1 MKKKKTLIIV
11 GIVCFFLFVLVGTT
25 IIVTNDYNKNIV
37 EKRKI
42 EKVYKPEQTIT
53 CTKENARDDVTITE
67 SVYLQNGEL
76 VTRTNTAYW
85 SKAQPREMT
94 CKYYTDMASGLNGRP
109 GVTSYTSCD
118 DHSGRNTTTYTFSE
132 IDNTDLKL
140 KQLDFVDSQ
149 NKFDSQAWKIHMEED
164 KYTCEE
170 E

>member
-1 MKKKKTLIIV
+1 MKKKQTLIIV

-25 IIVTNDYNKNIV
+25 IIVTNDYNKNKV
-37 EKRKI
+37 EERKT

-53 CTKENARDDVTITE
+53 CTKENARDDVTVTE

-85 SKAQPREMT
+85 SKAEPREMT
-94 CKYYTDMASGLNGRP
+94 CKYYNDMAAGLNSRP
-109 GVTSYTSCD
+109 GVTSSTTCD
-118 DHSGRNTTTYTFSE
+118 DHTGRNTTTYIISE
-132 IDNTDLKL
+132 IDTTDIKL
-140 KQLDFVDSQ
+140 KQLDFVDEH
-149 NKFDSQAWKIHMEED
+149 NKFDAQAWKVYMIED